1 MALKS
6 TIFLCLAATAV
17 ATAYAEP
24 EPNFGM
30 QDSTVVSARKVN
42 FNRPDEVAA
51 LYRHI
56 TYAADR
62 VCGPHAVPG
71 FHFDS
76 PRYVRCY
83 DKAVDA
89 AVASLDRPAL
99 TAYYQK
105 RLVRDSRRLAWQ

>member
-1 MALKS
+1 MAIKS
-6 TIFLCLAATAV
+6 TILLCLAAAAA

-30 QDSTVVSARKVN
+30 QDSTTISVKKVN
-42 FNRPDEVAA
+42 FNQPDEVAG
-51 LYRHI
+51 LYRDI
-56 TYAADR
+56 TWAADR

-76 PRYVRCY
+76 PRYIRCY

-89 AVASLDRPAL
+89 AVATLDRPEL
-99 TAYYQK
+99 TAYYQA
-105 RLVRDSRRLAWQ
+105 RLARDSRRLASQ